1 MLRSMSVVFCLGV
14 LLAAVP
20 SPESLSDPVP
30 RKTVGVLYFDN
41 HTGKSDYEPLGKGIA
56 AMMISDLGAVPEI
69 QLVERER
76 MQDLVK
82 EMDTQRTH
90 YFDSTTAVKVG
101 RMMGAEYVIVGA
113 FAALQPKMRI
123 DTRVVRVES
132 GEIVKTAQ
140 VTGDEDK
147 FFDLEQKLAANLI
160 DGLELALSPEEQQRL
175 AEKQQANRIDA
186 LSTMVAFSHALSLY
200 DRSDYIGAAEKAA
213 PALRASPNSE
223 LVRVAFDEMKRR
235 AAASATQKAK
245 EKAKAG
251 LGGLLRRP

>member
-1 MLRSMSVVFCLGV
+1 MLRSMSVVLCLGV

-20 SPESLSDPVP
+20 SPESLSDSAP
-30 RKTVGVLYFDN
+30 RKTVAVLYFDN

-56 AMMISDLGAVPEI
+56 AMMISDLGVVPEI

-82 EMDTQRTH
+82 EMDTQRTQ

-101 RMMGAEYVIVGA
+101 KMMGAEYVIVGA

-147 FFDLEQKLAANLI
+147 FFDLEQKLSANLI
-160 DGLELALSPEEQQRL
+160 DGLELALSPEEQQSL
-175 AEKQQANRIDA
+175 AAKQQANRIDA
-186 LSTMVAFSHALSLY
+186 LSTMVAFSQALSLY
-200 DRSDYIGAAEKAA
+200 DKSDYVGAAEKVT
-213 PALRASPNSE
+213 PALRASPNSM

-235 AAASATQKAK
+235 AAASSTQKAK
-245 EKAKAG
+245 DKVKAG
-251 LGGLLRRP
+251 IGGFLRRP

>member
-1 MLRSMSVVFCLGV
+1 MLRSMSVVLCLGV

-20 SPESLSDPVP
+20 SPESLSDPAP
-30 RKTVGVLYFDN
+30 RKTVAVLYFDN

-82 EMDTQRTH
+82 EMDTQRTQ

-101 RMMGAEYVIVGA
+101 KMMGAEYVIVGA

-147 FFDLEQKLAANLI
+147 FFDLEQKLSANLI
-160 DGLELALSPEEQQRL
+160 DGLELALSPEEQQSL
-175 AEKQQANRIDA
+175 AAKQQANRIDA
-186 LSTMVAFSHALSLY
+186 LSTMVAFSQALSLY
-200 DRSDYIGAAEKAA
+200 DKSDYAGAAEKVA
-213 PALRASPNSE
+213 PALRASPNSM
-223 LVRVAFDEMKRR
+223 LVRVAFDDMKLR

-245 EKAKAG
+245 DKVKAG
-251 LGGLLRRP
+251 IGGFLRRP